1 MKRSIL
7 VSFLAFLLTP
17 VSNALTGYSS
27 LFVFGDS
34 LSDSGNN
41 FLRLDQQ
48 ITQVPIAGN
57 SFIPTYPY
65 ASKAYTNDQVWAQI
79 VASSLGLSANPSLA
93 GGTDYAYGGARTGT
107 TSSDGAPSLEAQ
119 VGSFLSQYGPMIPG
133 NALYVVEGGGDNA
146 RDGLED
152 IAQCHDTACIIRV
165 ILSTAVSFAGDIYTI
180 DAELEA
186 AGAKNILVW
195 NVPDLGKT
203 PAVLADGALA
213 SILGTTTAFAMNL
226 ALLAAI
232 GTDPDVKL
240 FDDFDLLDGV
250 IADPGAF
257 GLSNVTDACAQF
269 PNCDPSEFL
278 FWDGIHPTSA
288 AEAIISDAIDS
299 LVVPEPSTLAL
310 LGVALLGLGYMH
322 RAGASRVR
330 VAPSAVPRV
339 ALPPPPDR
347 ADRAGNLFRTTI
359 GGGASNDGTMFGI
372 TNCGFGSGPVFAG
385 TPSKAKSY
393 GQSVLALQ
401 QMDRNLDA
409 TAQAVGLDRSSN
421 QHRLSGLKAAA
432 STPDHQDYIAPSA
445 WVA

>member
-1 MKRSIL
+1 MIKQLSRRLLILAGVLTAGPDVPALCLDRLRIECQRALEYFDRLPTIVSRRRLCVCGASLEHVIQLIHDSRQGWEVAMKRSIL
-7 VSFLAFLLTP
+7 VSFLAFLLIP
-17 VSNALTGYSS
+17 FSNALAGYSS

-41 FLRLDQQ
+41 AALTPNR
-48 ITQVPIAGN
+48 TTVPISGN
-57 SFIPTYPY
+57 SFIPTDPY
-65 ASKAYTNDQVWAQI
+65 ASGHYTNGQVWAQI

-107 TSSDGAPSLEAQ
+107 TSPEGAPSLEAQ

-146 RDGLED
+146 RDGLD
-152 IAQCHDTACIIRV
+152 AIAQCDDPACIIRI

-213 SILGTTTAFAMNL
+213 SILGTTIASTMNL
-226 ALLAAI
+226 ALLGAI
-232 GTDPDVKL
+232 GSDPDVKL

-250 IADPGAF
+250 IANPGAF

-269 PNCDPSEFL
+269 LNCDPSEFL

-310 LGVALLGLGYMH
+310 LGVALLGLGFM
-322 RAGASRVR
+322 RWRCA
-330 VAPSAVPRV
+330 
-339 ALPPPPDR
+339 
-347 ADRAGNLFRTTI
+347 
-359 GGGASNDGTMFGI
+359 
-372 TNCGFGSGPVFAG
+372 GSGVA
-385 TPSKAKSY
+385 
-393 GQSVLALQ
+393 
-401 QMDRNLDA
+401 
-409 TAQAVGLDRSSN
+409 SST
-421 QHRLSGLKAAA
+421 R
-432 STPDHQDYIAPSA
+432 P
-445 WVA
+445 